1 LTVSLERPQ
10 IGAHEVAGPT
20 AVSAGFE
27 REEWNRVRLWVVV
40 MLLLSAREAAA
51 QVTPPPEGTGNGRF
65 GAPVLKVTSLRD
77 QAAVM

>member
-1 LTVSLERPQ
+1 
-10 IGAHEVAGPT
+10 
-20 AVSAGFE
+20 
-27 REEWNRVRLWVVV
+27 